1 MTPRG
6 EDRPGP
12 RGPGRRYL
20 HRRGQGQ
27 RTNCITAGRVGTGRR
42 GVEED
47 PRMGGLP
54 VGVPSPARDPSRPP
68 GRVLPRYNPPRPPG
82 RGSVWQSTWFGIR
95 GSQVQILPP
104 RRGPSPDG
112 SRPRDCHPR
121 GGHGTGFTGP
131 RIVPPAPLG
140 GGPLSFHC
148 RRKRRNVYIP
158 PRPPR
163 IRGAV
168 NIPFVL
174 DILESVVMELPRMF
188 AQRTPARSTNPVRA
202 KALQTRSLP
211 LDPRVHILAARMA
224 GAGTHLFFLSYRR

>member
-54 VGVPSPARDPSRPP
+54 VGVPGRTRDLSPSP
-68 GRVLPRYNPPRPPG
+68 GRVLPRYNPSRPPG

-104 RRGPSPDG
+104 RRGVGGDRRSPCRCLRKAGGMLQARMVVAG
-112 SRPRDCHPR
+112 SRAAMPVWKPPP
-121 GGHGTGFTGP
+121 GK
-131 RIVPPAPLG
+131 PAPAGKPGHSLRRSF
-140 GGPLSFHC
+140 PAALFAVDNPPPLVLNLRRTYALRLPAMLSFRIG
-148 RRKRRNVYIP
+148 RRAS
-158 PRPPR
+158 
-163 IRGAV
+163 AV
-168 NIPFVL
+168 S
-174 DILESVVMELPRMF
+174 ILPTEVALP
-188 AQRTPARSTNPVRA
+188 
-202 KALQTRSLP
+202 
-211 LDPRVHILAARMA
+211 ILAARMA
-224 GAGTHLFFLSYRR
+224 EAGSQRAALSYWR